1 MTFLWCFLRG
11 IRQEAQPSGAN
22 PSCLSVSV
30 PSHAVA
36 RQGGEVLSGPDK
48 AALYGQLK
56 DSESLQNMDN
66 LFRHL
71 DVSKRNQVADLI
83 KHFPCLFGDTPTCTH
98 LIEHD
103 INVGFIMFIQRS
115 ASILMSKFKYMLD
128 NGIAEP
134 CLLVPKADNTPKFCS
149 EFCKINNIRQP
160 DYFPLMRMEGCI
172 DQVGSAKFVSK
183 FDLTAVSL
191 TAERLLAGSVV

>member
-1 MTFLWCFLRG
+1 
-11 IRQEAQPSGAN
+11 
-22 PSCLSVSV
+22 
-30 PSHAVA
+30 
-36 RQGGEVLSGPDK
+36 LSGPDK
-48 AALYGQLK
+48 AVLYGQLK
-56 DSESLQNMDN
+56 NSESLQNMDN
-66 LFRHL
+66 LFSHL
-71 DVSKRNQVADLI
+71 DVSKRNQLADLI

-103 INVGFIMFIQRS
+103 IDVGNSKPIKQRFYRVHPEKRKY
-115 ASILMSKFKYMLD
+115 LDVEVKYMLD

-134 CLLVPKADNTPKFCS
+134 CSSSWVSLCLLVPKADNTPKFCS
-149 EFCKINNIRQP
+149 DFCKVNNIRQP
-160 DYFPLMRMEGCI
+160 DYFPLLRMEGCI